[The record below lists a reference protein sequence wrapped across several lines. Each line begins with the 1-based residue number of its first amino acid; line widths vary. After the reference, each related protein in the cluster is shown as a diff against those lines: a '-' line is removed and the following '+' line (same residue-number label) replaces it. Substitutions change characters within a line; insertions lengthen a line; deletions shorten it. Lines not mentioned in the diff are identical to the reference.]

1 MKKIFI
7 QATILFLLFLIS
19 GCASTYKAINPP
31 QLYYTAHSSRD
42 SILISYKYNVL
53 QEKGNKKFAKKEQRK
68 GIQIIAIKLTNKTDR
83 TVNVRKNIVFYSGD
97 TPIYPMAPVD
107 IKNKIRQSVLSY
119 LPYLLLTFTTVVVS
133 DNYSAVSYPVGI
145 VIGPGI
151 TAANMAVAATAN
163 KKLLRELNDYNIL
176 DRNIDP
182 GETVYGII
190 GVRNTD
196 YGPITV
202 RLKN

>member
-7 QATILFLLFLIS
+7 QATILFLVLFIS

-53 QEKGNKKFAKKEQRK
+53 QQKGNKKFAKKEQRK

-83 TVNVRKNIVFYSGD
+83 TINIRKDITFYSGD

-119 LPYLLLTFTTVVVS
+119 LPYLLLTFTTVIVS
-133 DNYSAVSYPVGI
+133 NDYSDVSYPVGI
-145 VIGPGI
+145 VVGPGI

-163 KKLLRELNDYNIL
+163 KKLLSELNDYNIL

-190 GVRNTD
+190 GVRNTG
-196 YGPITV
+196 YGPISV